1 MKLVPYPTRLQP
13 PSVSYTLACS
23 PDIKKNK
30 NKNKHKQTKN
40 TSRLKREHKFSLRK
54 ALVAGSV
61 QLIPF
66 R

>member
-23 PDIKKNK
+23 PDIKKN

-40 TSRLKREHKFSLRK
+40 TSRFKREYKFSLMK